1 VAGGDNPRKRQVLV
15 VEDEAAIRELLR
27 LHQGGATHIH
37 LQVFV
42 NGAAVKTTQIA
53 FPEDVSADVYR
64 TATYASHGQNSTTN
78 SRDNVFAD
86 GIDHELA
93 ALAGDT
99 TTGYTATLTVGVAV

>member
-1 VAGGDNPRKRQVLV
+1 
-15 VEDEAAIRELLR
+15 
-27 LHQGGATHIH
+27 
-37 LQVFV
+37 V

-53 FPEDVSADVYR
+53 FSEDVSADVYR

-86 GIDHELA
+86 GTDHELA